1 LMFKGPQNDSLALS
15 VGVRSSFVAEE
26 DTSKPQDTDN
36 ESSSSEF
43 EIPDLRKQM
52 CCKVAS
58 NTTKEGTI
66 PISKSGSNNAA
77 TNGQDTGEN
86 GLQNGRYLE
95 KMLIPMFGNI
105 KIDQSAHQPRQSPNF
120 FPSRHEVP
128 QPHSRPTQNFWPQP
142 KNHEQHLRLNDQQ
155 QNDKLSPVQQHA
167 NQVSTSQHQQPGL
180 GDGQQNFQFPVVD
193 ARYVPV
199 YQQQVQPSPSPQPPV
214 YQLTPP
220 TPQYGQSLLIQPS
233 PLVTPKEYGP
243 NGSNSTTP
251 TDQQQYPWQ
260 EVSCSDT
267 QSVSSVGS
275 SYPSAV
281 STPVYQGTSTPAY
294 QGTYYDPNLVNQ
306 FMISPLSTQGY
317 PSSQMITNIYPSYE
331 MPPFY
336 LNNAQGCSI
345 PNNMECNINQMTEMR
360 MPSSIPRQP
369 HLELETAPA
378 NTHINIAPPWHRN
391 TKSRSSLA
399 SKGRDSSIYTK
410 SFNYAEQQHPRHSN
424 LYVNWAGTAD
434 QLRGELEQRSLEV
447 HSIFSTTVRGLW
459 NVVFD
464 LHSSAR
470 KAFTTQR
477 EIKIRMVPPRRS
489 KKNWFRNPSPKF
501 LVQYETKCRL
511 DVRQG
516 KAVVHDLVGV
526 LLMSRSSSQ
535 ERKGCYIW
543 ADQLK
548 GHRIRIVGCV
558 GKFMFPTK
566 RVIDMKEIP
575 QNPVGN
581 APIGWVSYRNRHTRE
596 EYVTRISGNLLQEYI
611 YNGDTD
617 FNYRIGG

>member
-1 LMFKGPQNDSLALS
+1 LMFNPPQDDSLALS

-26 DTSKPQDTDN
+26 DPKSQDTDN
-36 ESSSSEF
+36 ESTSSEF
-43 EIPDLRKQM
+43 EIPDLRKQIS
-52 CCKVAS
+52 KVAD
-58 NTTKEGTI
+58 NITKEGSI
-66 PISKSGSNNAA
+66 PNSNSGSNNAPS
-77 TNGQDTGEN
+77 GVQDAGEN
-86 GLQNGRYLE
+86 KSPNEKYLKE
-95 KMLIPMFGNI
+95 MLIPMFGNV
-105 KIDQSAHQPRQSPNF
+105 KIEQSAHQRRQSPNL
-120 FPSRHEVP
+120 FPSQHESP
-128 QPHSRPTQNFWPQP
+128 QAHPHHTQNFWTQS
-142 KNHEQHLRLNDQQ
+142 NNLEQHPWLHDQRQ
-155 QNDKLSPVQQHA
+155 HDKVSPVQQH
-167 NQVSTSQHQQPGL
+167 VKKVYTPQHQQPGL
-180 GDGQQNFQFPVVD
+180 GDGQQNFQFPMVD
-193 ARYVPV
+193 QRYLPV

-233 PLVTPKEYGP
+233 PLVTPQEYGLQTSS
-243 NGSNSTTP
+243 SNTP
-251 TDQQQYPWQ
+251 SMDQQQYPWQ

-275 SYPSAV
+275 IPLYH
-281 STPVYQGTSTPAY
+281 
-294 QGTYYDPNLVNQ
+294 GTYYDQNVVNQ
-306 FMISPLSTQGY
+306 LMITPLPPQCY
-317 PSSQMITNIYPSYE
+317 PSSQVITNILPSHDV
-331 MPPFY
+331 PPFY
-336 LNNAQGCSI
+336 LNSTQGCSI
-345 PNNMECNINQMTEMR
+345 PSNLECNINQMTEMTAP
-360 MPSSIPRQP
+360 PSFQRQP
-369 HLELETAPA
+369 KLNLEKSSAS
-378 NTHINIAPPWHRN
+378 THINIAPPYRRS
-391 TKSRSSLA
+391 TKSQTNVA
-399 SKGRDSSIYTK
+399 TKVRDGVIYLK
-410 SFNYAEQQHPRHSN
+410 NFSYAEEQHPRHSN
-424 LYVNWAGTAD
+424 LYVNWTGTAD
-434 QLRGELEQRSLEV
+434 QLRDELERRSLEV
-447 HSIFSTTVRGLW
+447 HSIFSTTIKGLW

-526 LLMSRSSSQ
+526 LLMSRSSCQ

-558 GKFMFPTK
+558 GKFMFPSK
-566 RVIDMKEIP
+566 RVINMKEVP

-596 EYVTRISGNLLQEYI
+596 EYVTRISGNLLEEYV
-611 YNGDTD
+611 YNG
-617 FNYRIGG
+617 